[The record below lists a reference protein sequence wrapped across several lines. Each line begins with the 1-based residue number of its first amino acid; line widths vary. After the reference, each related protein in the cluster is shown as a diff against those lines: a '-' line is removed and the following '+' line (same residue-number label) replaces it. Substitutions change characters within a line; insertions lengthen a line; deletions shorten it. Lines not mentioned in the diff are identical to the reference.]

1 MKYSQLFSCQLE
13 GVLQIIYPPVCF
25 ACNRVDSDVD
35 VFKAI
40 CQDCLK
46 YLKPISKKFIQQK
59 ILKRIDHSFLDDL
72 WVPYQFDE
80 IFQKIVHLIK
90 YDQMN
95 RLAKYVAHYARGFIL
110 GKLQLDDNTLIIPVP
125 LHPSREK
132 ERGFN
137 QSIFIAQGIFDRNI
151 TENILIRTKPTK
163 SQTELDREERK
174 QNVDEAFAVLDNSLL
189 SEKKVILVDDVVTTG
204 ATMNE
209 CARVLKMNGVMEVIG
224 LALATPVE

>member
-1 MKYSQLFSCQLE
+1 MKYSQLFSRQLE

-25 ACNRVDSDVD
+25 ICNKVDSDVD
-35 VFKAI
+35 ICRAI

-46 YLKPISKKFIQQK
+46 SLKPISKKFIQQK
-59 ILKRIDHSFLDDL
+59 ILKRIDHCFLDDL

-95 RLAKYVAHYARGFIL
+95 HLAKYIARYARDSIL
-110 GKLQLDDNTLIIPVP
+110 GKIQLDDNILIIPVP

-137 QSIFIAQGIFDRNI
+137 QSVFIAQGIFDKNI
-151 TENILIRTKPTK
+151 TENILNRMKPTK

-174 QNVDEAFAVLDNSLL
+174 QNVHEAFAVLDTSHL

-209 CARVLKMNGVMEVIG
+209 CARVLKTNGAIEVIG
-224 LALATPVE
+224 MALASPVE